1 MKTLAQCSITV
12 LTAAILLRGSSAHEY
27 MTHNENEVTLNCP
40 LNDPKISW
48 KDTNDQR
55 VSTDD
60 DRTLKLVFRNGI
72 VESHVYCESDEEKY
86 HFYIN
91 MKVCKDCINLDP
103 GTVIG
108 IICGDMLFTLL
119 VVMGVYCFA
128 KKRGGNS
135 KEFRHPQFEPM
146 ETPAGRSANVTASH
160 QQSHYAPIKSG
171 QRDVYDKLQR

>member
-1 MKTLAQCSITV
+1 MKALGQWYMIA
-12 LTAAILLRGSSAHEY
+12 LTAAILQLGSSELITY
-27 MTHNENEVTLNCP
+27 DEKEVTLNCP
-40 LNDPKISW
+40 FNFSKTSW
-48 KDTNDQR
+48 HRWNTGQKEPIRSGPTHQLLFHR
-55 VSTDD
+55 
-60 DRTLKLVFRNGI
+60 GI
-72 VESHVYCESDEEKY
+72 AQDHVYCEHEGKKH

-91 MKVCKDCINLDP
+91 MKVCKDCINLDT